1 MDAATIT
8 QLIGSLGFPIAAC
21 CFMGWYMTNI
31 MKEFRDAMNDN
42 TMALKELILTV
53 REMKEGDFD
62 DRA

>member
-21 CFMGWYMTNI
+21 CFMAWYMTGI

-53 REMKEGDFD
+53 REMKEGDFY
-62 DRA
+62 DRT

>member
-21 CFMGWYMTNI
+21 CFMGWYMTSI